1 MSRTLSTR
9 EIYRWPTTIAL
20 VVIVGLLS
28 ALFGDGVWD
37 AFSWL
42 LLVIPLLLLL
52 IFLYRK

>member
-1 MSRTLSTR
+1 MSRTLSLR
-9 EIYRWPTTIAL
+9 EIYRWPTAIAL
-20 VVIVGLLS
+20 VIVTGLLS

>member
-9 EIYRWPTTIAL
+9 EIYRWPIAIAL

>member
-9 EIYRWPTTIAL
+9 EIYRWPIAIAL

-52 IFLYRK
+52 IFLYGK